1 MKLGR
6 IILVATGLLMPA
18 GVARADM
25 MPLDALHSTVVWA
38 SCDSIEEVEEP
49 TEPTNPANL
58 YSFPSIFDWDLHGV
72 FRPVIRIDVSEP
84 PQSQPVHLLA
94 EKEGSLTLCLYAMM
108 SLGLIDSVPW
118 TRKWVVRTLPR
129 WYSSG
134 CPGVHRPCLA
144 ISVMLRHPEPTAHWD
159 PPPEQPEDQPT
170 QERYELSHLLWRPS
184 QCTPAVV
191 APRGPPSKPAAHL
204 SPVDQ
209 TRGLRRRESS

>member
-18 GVARADM
+18 GIARADM
-25 MPLDALHSTVVWA
+25 MPLDALHGTVVWA
-38 SCDSIEEVEEP
+38 RSDSIEEVEEP
-49 TEPTNPANL
+49 TEPTEPANPANL
-58 YSFPSIFDWDLHGV
+58 SSFPSLFDWDLRGV

-118 TRKWVVRTLPR
+118 TRKWMVRTLPR
-129 WYSSG
+129 WYWHG
-134 CPGVHRPCLA
+134 CTGVYRPCLA

-159 PPPEQPEDQPT
+159 PPSDPTQDEQTCLQPETTVP
-170 QERYELSHLLWRPS
+170 LWRKS
-184 QCTPAVV
+184 QFTLPVLA
-191 APRGPPSKPAAHL
+191 ARGPPDL
-204 SPVDQ
+204 S
-209 TRGLRRRESS
+209 

>member
-25 MPLDALHSTVVWA
+25 MPLDALHGTVVWA
-38 SCDSIEEVEEP
+38 YSDSIEEVEEP

-84 PQSQPVHLLA
+84 PESPQVLILG
-94 EKEGSLTLCLYAMM
+94 EKEGSFTLCLYAIM
-108 SLGLIDSVPW
+108 SLGLIDPVPW

-129 WYSSG
+129 WYWNG
-134 CPGVHRPCLA
+134 CPGVYRPCLA

-159 PPPEQPEDQPT
+159 PPPEQPQDAQTCRQPET
-170 QERYELSHLLWRPS
+170 TVPLWRKS
-184 QCTPAVV
+184 QFTLPVLA
-191 APRGPPSKPAAHL
+191 ARGPP
-204 SPVDQ
+204 Q
-209 TRGLRRRESS
+209 TS